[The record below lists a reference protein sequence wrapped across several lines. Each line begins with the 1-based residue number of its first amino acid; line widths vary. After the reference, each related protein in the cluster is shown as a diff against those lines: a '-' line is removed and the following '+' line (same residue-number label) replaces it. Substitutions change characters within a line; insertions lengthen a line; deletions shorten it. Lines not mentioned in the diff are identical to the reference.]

1 MIQQVTFIN
10 RKILILIAV
19 GQRLHGT
26 LIVTLTTYIIRKF
39 FVDNYNYSMHYF
51 QETYASLLLV
61 SQFIYLFLI
70 ISICYWSQSC
80 GKLTGY
86 VGLGCLLDNLM
97 GTTRNY
103 NRQCFAISCLS
114 GYIPQQVRYLHFEHK
129 LWKSKLHTQTIL

>member
-1 MIQQVTFIN
+1 
-10 RKILILIAV
+10 
-19 GQRLHGT
+19 
-26 LIVTLTTYIIRKF
+26 
-39 FVDNYNYSMHYF
+39 MHYF

-103 NRQCFAISCLS
+103 LQVVLCDKLLKWVYSLAGSLS
-114 GYIPQQVRYLHFEHK
+114 TF
-129 LWKSKLHTQTIL
+129 